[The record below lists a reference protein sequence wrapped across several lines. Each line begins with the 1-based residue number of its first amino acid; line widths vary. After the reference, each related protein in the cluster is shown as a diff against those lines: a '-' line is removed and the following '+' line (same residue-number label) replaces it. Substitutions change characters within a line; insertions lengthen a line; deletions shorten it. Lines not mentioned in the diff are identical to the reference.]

1 MPKESDVLKMER
13 SRKLDAQKA
22 LSDKAKAEKRDFT
35 AEEEQ
40 QFDLA
45 QIEIEALDVKIERS
59 LKMEKNEI
67 EIAARH
73 MKPVGDK
80 GDGEGEP
87 GDGGET
93 TEKRKLLGRYSI
105 VRHLLLAREGK
116 DLDGA
121 EKEMDEIGRAENRAV
136 GKPEAEG
143 TTVRIPMFALRASSQ
158 TVTQDSGL
166 YGAALVHNQ
175 APRVSE
181 PFQPMLFLEELGA
194 TRLSGLS
201 GGSIPLPVFGNYSW
215 EWLAETAS
223 ITPQKTQIGGP
234 VLSPERLGAAVPI
247 SLRLL
252 NQSSIDVEAMVT
264 KILRQGYES
273 ALQYA
278 AINGSGTGNVPRGLL
293 NTTGIQSVT
302 HDPRLA
308 TRADILALQSLLEI
322 ANTGDA
328 DLGYLTHPAMK
339 FALKGIPVTAMGSRF
354 LWEGMEVDGIKA
366 VASSLVPALSGNYP
380 VIYGDWSNLFIG
392 EWGAL
397 NLVIDPYTRVLS
409 GELQVVANA
418 YAGVAVSRPEA
429 FAVDKFLTTAEPEV

>member
-1 MPKESDVLKMER
+1 MPKKSDVLKMER
-13 SRKLDAQKA
+13 SQKLDAQQA
-22 LSDKAKAEKRDFT
+22 LSNKAKTEKRDFT
-35 AEEEQ
+35 PEEET
-40 QFDLA
+40 QFDA
-45 QIEIEALDVKIERS
+45 TQSEIDALDVQIERS

-67 EIAARH
+67 EIAKRNG
-73 MKPVGDK
+73 KPVGDK
-80 GDGEGEP
+80 GDGDEP
-87 GDGGET
+87 AGDGGEGR
-93 TEKRKLLGRYSI
+93 EKRALMKKYS
-105 VRHLLLAREGK
+105 VLRHLGLARDGK
-116 DLDGA
+116 ALDGA
-121 EKEMDEIGRAENRAV
+121 EKEMDDLGREENRIAGV
-136 GKPEAEG
+136 AEIEG
-143 TTVRIPMFALRASSQ
+143 TTVRIPMSVVRAASQ

-166 YGAALVHNQ
+166 YGAALV
-175 APRVSE
+175 ADGMPRVSE
-181 PFQPMLFLEELGA
+181 PFQPRLFLEELGA

-201 GGSIPLPVFGNYSW
+201 GGDIPLPVFGNYTW

-247 SLRLL
+247 SMRLMR
-252 NQSSIDVEAMVT
+252 QSSIDVEAMVM
-264 KILRQGYES
+264 KILRRGYEN

-278 AINGSGTGNVPRGLL
+278 AINGSGTSNQPRGLL

-308 TRADILALQSLLEI
+308 TRADLLTLQSLLEI

-354 LWEGMEVDGIKA
+354 LWEGNEMDGIKA
-366 VASSLVPALSGNYP
+366 VSSSLVPALSGNYP

-418 YAGVAVSRPEA
+418 YAGVAVSRPQA
-429 FAVDKFLTTAEPEV
+429 FAVDKFLTTVEPEV